1 MSETALAKARLI
13 ELTED
18 FSEKLGGGK
27 AVDVQFNPETMK
39 VSFANQIVQ
48 PQGGDQAAG
57 NAGRQFVGA
66 GTTKLAITLWFDVT
80 AMTEAPLD
88 DVRRLTADVVY
99 FITPKPSASDSAKL
113 APPGLRFSWG
123 SFLFDGMVEALEET
137 LEYFSPDGKPLRA
150 QVTLTLSQQKIL
162 VAHFDGTGRG
172 KNRIGQHAF
181 TAARAGD
188 SLAGLAAANGKAGDW
203 QAIAAANGIEDA
215 LRLNPGAL
223 IDLNLGRAPALLS
236 PAPLPATPPAPPAL
250 PAIRLGFG

>member
-13 ELTED
+13 ELQED
-18 FSEKLGGGK
+18 FSAELSGGK

-88 DVRRLTADVVY
+88 DVRRLTADVVH
-99 FITPKPSASDSAKL
+99 FITPKPSTSDSTKL

-137 LEYFSPDGKPLRA
+137 LEFFSPAGKPLRA
-150 QVTLTLSQQKIL
+150 QVALTLSQQKIL
-162 VAHFDGTGRG
+162 VARFDGDGRG
-172 KNRIGQHAF
+172 ARRPGQHPF
-181 TAARAGD
+181 TPARAGD
-188 SLAGLAAANGKAGDW
+188 SLAGLAAAAGKGGDW
-203 QAIAAANGIEDA
+203 QGIAAANGIEDP
-215 LRLNPGAL
+215 LRLNAGTL
-223 IDLNLGRAPALLS
+223 IDLNIGGATLS
-236 PAPLPATPPAPPAL
+236 PPAPPSL
-250 PAIRLGFG
+250 PAIRLRFG